1 IDIGLAVLLL
11 KNDVAIRTV
20 RRRQRR
26 SAPRSLPLAVF
37 RLRRRRHAGGMPAN
51 PENARKA
58 SRELFAIRLKAP
70 EHKGCGASEGL
81 RFL

>member
-1 IDIGLAVLLL
+1 APE
-11 KNDVAIRTV
+11 
-20 RRRQRR
+20 R
-26 SAPRSLPLAVF
+26 SAFLAACCLPPAS
-37 RLRRRRHAGGMPAN
+37 AAPCGGMPAN

-58 SRELFAIRLKAP
+58 SRELFAIRLKAT

>member
-1 IDIGLAVLLL
+1 
-11 KNDVAIRTV
+11 
-20 RRRQRR
+20 
-26 SAPRSLPLAVF
+26 
-37 RLRRRRHAGGMPAN
+37 MPAN

-70 EHKGCGASEGL
+70 EYKGCGASEGL